1 MSLTNMASSQKL
13 DDDFEHF
20 VKISDGDKFF
30 LLKGESKSFRRQI
43 GSFRESPQVTQLG
56 QGGSPHHHQ
65 VRFDITEG
73 SGPVVS
79 YSGESV

>member
-1 MSLTNMASSQKL
+1 MHLTNITSSQKL

-20 VKISDGDKFF
+20 VKISDRDKFF

-56 QGGSPHHHQ
+56 QGGSPHHQ

-73 SGPVVS
+73 SGCVVS
-79 YSGESV
+79 YSGESA